1 MKQLL
6 LISVCLMLLSG
17 IKCYARIG
25 ETLEQCEKR
34 YGKIITDKKK
44 IFIYGFF
51 LSDLITNDKKIGKDV
66 MGFITNDK
74 EIGKDGGVKINGE
87 TYYFFRLDQYGIC
100 VKLFEEKVDAIR
112 FIKFGEWDLPVELSK
127 VEMDAFI
134 HANEHVKECV
144 NYVNGWGGEKYLNEA
159 GGNILVIT
167 TKEYNNK
174 IEKQKELLRKEEDEK
189 QKNVLKK
196 F

>member
-1 MKQLL
+1 
-6 LISVCLMLLSG
+6 MLLSE

-34 YGKIITDKKK
+34 YGKIITDKNK
-44 IFIYGFF
+44 IFIYGLF
-51 LSDLITNDKKIGKDV
+51 LS
-66 MGFITNDK
+66 GFITNDK
-74 EIGKDGGVKINGE
+74 EIGNDGGVKINGE

-144 NYVNGWGGEKYLNEA
+144 NYVNGMGGKKYLNEA

-174 IEKQKELLRKEEDEK
+174 IEKQKELLKKEEDEK